1 MKMVNCHA
9 LRDPRLSYLVNTT
22 SPSKF
27 CMYTRLLNHWENF
40 RSSFWFVP
48 AILMISAAVGA
59 YLMVTL
65 DGKIDKD
72 IVKAFPIFEMSP
84 PAARSILSS
93 IVGAMISAT
102 GVVFSMTI
110 VALSL
115 ASSQFGSRLIRTYR
129 GRRSTHFTL
138 GIFVSTSL
146 YCILVL
152 SCIREIKEYVFV
164 PTLSVGL
171 GIVLTVVCLSTLIYY
186 IHDMSYAIQASSV
199 IDKSAE
205 ALDAAMQRLFPTK
218 LGQPVDP
225 EEDEGQIPDESM
237 GDRCEENLGDRIW
250 TTKCDRVGY
259 VQAIE
264 NESVMSLASEH
275 KLVIRLLLQPG
286 DFIHPGSL
294 LADIHQAADRESLE
308 DLDQEAVNLKLA
320 DSLIVGGNRTPTQDI
335 RYAFNELVEVAVRA
349 LSPGINDPFT
359 AINCVDRISAAL
371 HELKSCKIP
380 SAYRVDEDKVLRVIA
395 EPVQFETC
403 LQNSLG
409 VIEHYA
415 KDNPMVKE
423 RVASALS
430 AIEQTR

>member
-1 MKMVNCHA
+1 
-9 LRDPRLSYLVNTT
+9 
-22 SPSKF
+22 
-27 CMYTRLLNHWENF
+27 
-40 RSSFWFVP
+40 
-48 AILMISAAVGA
+48 
-59 YLMVTL
+59 MVTL
-65 DGKIDKD
+65 DSKVDKG
-72 IVKAFPIFEMSP
+72 IVDAFPIFKMSP

-152 SCIREIKEYVFV
+152 SCIREIGDYVFV

-205 ALDAAMQRLFPTK
+205 DLSASMKRLFPVK
-218 LGQPVDP
+218 IGIPLDDEEAENQNSNESLGQRF
-225 EEDEGQIPDESM
+225 EET
-237 GDRCEENLGDRIW
+237 LGDPAW
-250 TTKCDRVGY
+250 TAKCDRVGY

-264 NESVMSLASEH
+264 NESVMSLAAEH

-286 DFIHPGSL
+286 DFIHLGSL
-294 LADIHQAADRESLE
+294 LAEIHQATDRESLD
-308 DLDQEAVNLKLA
+308 DLDQEEFNEKLA

-371 HELKSCKIP
+371 HELKSYKVP
-380 SAYRVDEDKVLRVIA
+380 SAYRVDEDETLRVIA
-395 EPVQFETC
+395 EPIPFKTC

-415 KDNPMVKE
+415 SDSPMVKD
-423 RVASALS
+423 RVEAAFL
-430 AIEQTR
+430 AIEQRQ

>member
-1 MKMVNCHA
+1 
-9 LRDPRLSYLVNTT
+9 
-22 SPSKF
+22 
-27 CMYTRLLNHWENF
+27 MYTRLLNYWENF

-48 AILMISAAVGA
+48 AILMIAAAVGA
-59 YLMVTL
+59 LLMVSL
-65 DGKIDKD
+65 DNKVDKA
-72 IVKAFPIFEMSP
+72 IISAFPIFEMSP

-129 GRRSTHFTL
+129 SRRSTHFTL

-152 SCIREIKEYVFV
+152 TCIREVNDYVFV

-171 GIVLTVVCLSTLIYY
+171 GIVLTVICLSTLIYY

-205 ALDAAMQRLFPTK
+205 DLHASMQRLFPIK
-218 LGQPVDP
+218 LGQEVDQAEVADENAKEALLKTY
-225 EEDEGQIPDESM
+225 EEE
-237 GDRCEENLGDRIW
+237 LGDSLW
-250 TTKCDRVGY
+250 TAKCDRVGY

-264 NESVMSLASEH
+264 NESVMALACEH
-275 KLVIRLLLQPG
+275 ALVVRLKLQPG
-286 DFIHPGSL
+286 DFIHQDCD
-294 LADIHQAADRESLE
+294 LAEIYRATDHEPSE
-308 DLDQEAVNLKLA
+308 DLDHDKISHELC
-320 DSLIVGGNRTPTQDI
+320 DSLIVGSNRTPTQDI

-371 HELKSCKIP
+371 HELKSCKTA
-380 SAYRVDEDKVLRVIA
+380 SAYRVDEDSDLRVIA
-395 EPVQFETC
+395 EPIPFDVC
-403 LQNSLG
+403 LENSLG

-415 KDNPMVKE
+415 SDSPMVKK
-423 RVASALS
+423 RVAMALS
-430 AIEQTR
+430 ELK

>member
-1 MKMVNCHA
+1 
-9 LRDPRLSYLVNTT
+9 
-22 SPSKF
+22 
-27 CMYTRLLNHWENF
+27 MYTRLLNVWENF

-48 AILMISAAVGA
+48 ANLMIAAAVGA
-59 YLMVTL
+59 YLMVSL
-65 DGKIDKD
+65 DSKVDAS
-72 IVKAFPIFEMSP
+72 IVKEFPIFRMSP

-129 GRRSTHFTL
+129 SRRSTHFTL

-152 SCIREIKEYVFV
+152 SCIRELESYSFV

-199 IDKSAE
+199 IDKSADDLNAAMKRLFPVKIGE
-205 ALDAAMQRLFPTK
+205 PLDAAEVEKQNLFESLHGGYAEK
-218 LGQPVDP
+218 LGAP
-225 EEDEGQIPDESM
+225 
-237 GDRCEENLGDRIW
+237 LW
-250 TTKCDRVGY
+250 TTTCDRVGY

-275 KLVIRLLLQPG
+275 KLVVRLLLQPG
-286 DFIHPGSL
+286 DFIHPDVL
-294 LADIHQAADRESLE
+294 IADIYQATDRDASDELDKESIDE
-308 DLDQEAVNLKLA
+308 ELA
-320 DSLIVGGNRTPTQDI
+320 DSLITGGNRTPTQDI
-335 RYAFNELVEVAVRA
+335 RYAFNELTEIALRA

-359 AINCVDRISAAL
+359 AINCVDRITAAL
-371 HELKSCKIP
+371 HSFKSHKTP
-380 SAYRVDEDKVLRVIA
+380 SSFRVDEDEILRVIA
-395 EPVQFETC
+395 EPVAFETC
-403 LQNSLG
+403 LQQSLG

-415 KDNPMVKE
+415 KDSPMVKK
-423 RVASALS
+423 RVEDALS
-430 AIEQTR
+430 SLT